1 MKNNM
6 SKKEIIKTL
15 QTEGFY
21 TEKEAKVQLDK
32 IRFSNNNNLEKYLV
46 YLYLNNLYDINCVI
60 DNKISQEKFIEL
72 VFKNGF
78 IPVQSYKSILN

>member
-1 MKNNM
+1 ML
-6 SKKEIIKTL
+6 T
-15 QTEGFY
+15 
-21 TEKEAKVQLDK
+21 
-32 IRFSNNNNLEKYLV
+32 KYLV

-78 IPVQSYKSILN
+78 IPVQNYKSILN